1 MDMIRLESQCKK
13 CPSLLFALFCNE
25 FLTAIL
31 ELAYKNGLS
40 SLGTPD
46 EMIDDQ
52 MDAMFI
58 SLVLKLVLICRFHVF
73 NIQHFRQV
81 VKSKQGFWLKPARNP
96 PIRLGSN

>member
-1 MDMIRLESQCKK
+1 MEMIRLDSQCKN
-13 CPSLLFALFCNE
+13 CPSLLFALFFNE

-31 ELAYKNGLS
+31 ELSYKNGLS

-58 SLVLKLVLICRFHVF
+58 SLVLKLALICRFHLF
-73 NIQHFRQV
+73 NIQDFRQA
-81 VKSKQGFWLKPARNP
+81 VKPKQASG
-96 PIRLGSN
+96 